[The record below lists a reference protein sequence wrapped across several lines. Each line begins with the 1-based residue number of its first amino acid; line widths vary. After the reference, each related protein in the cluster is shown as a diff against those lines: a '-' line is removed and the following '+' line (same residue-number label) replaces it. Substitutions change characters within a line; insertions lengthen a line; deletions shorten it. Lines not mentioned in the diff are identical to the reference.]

1 MENKTS
7 IFESKEEYF
16 AMVDAWKAY
25 TKAEETKS
33 QLAAH
38 DYALY
43 AALRGKD
50 WRKHFAPHS
59 HKTTI
64 QALNFYLL
72 KSKWI
77 VTAPFGTG
85 ITMEKIEQLRALGTI
100 EKWEI

>member
-1 MENKTS
+1 MES
-7 IFESKEEYF
+7 IFESKEEFF
-16 AMVDAWKAY
+16 AMVASWKAY
-25 TKAEETKS
+25 ANGEETKNG
-33 QLAAH
+33 LAAH

-50 WRKHFAPHS
+50 WRKHFAPNS
-59 HKTTI
+59 HKSTI

-77 VTAPFGTG
+77 ITTPFGPG
-85 ITMEKIEQLRALGTI
+85 ITMEKIEQLRASGII